1 MIVVTNLK
9 YYSDLDFD
17 EYLAIK
23 GYSFSGLKMLESGKA
38 ITPSEGMKLGTRVHN
53 FLLEP
58 HKYDQVDYS
67 IVTKIGGELK
77 KFLGPAI
84 KFLEKEVAFTCTM
97 EYGGMELT
105 YKGRADLLYKGKLII
120 DLKVLS
126 GRLKQATERFGYQR
140 QLSGYAIATGINN
153 ILLLSYNKS
162 LRVDNIEHQMFSPN
176 QDWWMYVITKYG
188 TPSNNN

>member
-1 MIVVTNLK
+1 MIRVSNLK

-17 EYLAIK
+17 EYLDIK
-23 GYSFSGLKMLESGKA
+23 GYSFSGIKMLESGIA
-38 ITPSEGMKLGTRVHN
+38 IVPSEGMKLGTRVHN

-84 KFLEKEVAFTCTM
+84 KFLEKEVAFTCKM
-97 EYGGMELT
+97 ECNGMQMQ

-120 DLKVLS
+120 DLKVLA
-126 GRLKQATERFGYQR
+126 GTLKPAVERFGYER
-140 QLSGYAIATGINN
+140 QLSGYAIATSINN

-162 LRVDNIEHQMFSPN
+162 LKKDNIEHQMFSPN

-188 TPSNNN
+188 APCVQ